1 MFKNNPYRWLPW
13 ALLGLLV
20 AIFLCFIGFLVLNGL
35 SGMAGEALDKARAT
49 QAANGVELTAYAI
62 RTTATA
68 AAPAATPIPIL
79 APTLVPATPIPATV
93 TAKPTIAPTPTYA
106 NPFAWVGADTPYKNE
121 TVMTGGK
128 TFKGPGVCEWWDQ
141 KGFAFEA
148 TYNRQKDEVK
158 TFELHEG
165 MFFLTSGYS
174 YTYPEGYVG
183 KCWNVENDAAV
194 AKLSTS
200 YRHLL
205 FFSNIYGN
213 DSAQIKVLKSRKY
226 IWDGLVVE
234 GKGQHLYMHAWLETN
249 DLGSC
254 DFINDQ
260 RGCKYLALVV
270 VQVPLGTTIK

>member
-1 MFKNNPYRWLPW
+1 MKKNPW
-13 ALLGLLV
+13 RKILTILLV
-20 AIFLCFIGFLVLNGL
+20 ALFLILCCGTIFATFANRKTLANEISSVVKTE
-35 SGMAGEALDKARAT
+35 EAQYYSPTPEIIVHIFTPVPSVTPAP
-49 QAANGVELTAYAI
+49 
-62 RTTATA
+62 TAT
-68 AAPAATPIPIL
+68 L
-79 APTLVPATPIPATV
+79 APTLAPTATKV
-93 TAKPTIAPTPTYA
+93 PTIAPSPTFA
-106 NPFAWVGADTPYKNE
+106 NPFAWVGADTSYKNE

-158 TFELHEG
+158 TLELHEG
-165 MFFLTSGYS
+165 MFFLTTGYS

-213 DSAQIKVLKSRKY
+213 DSTQIKALKADKY
-226 IWDGLVVE
+226 IWDGLVVD
-234 GKGQHLYMHAWLETN
+234 GKGQHIYMHSWLEKN

-254 DFINDQ
+254 NFKDQ
-260 RGCKYLALVV
+260 RGCKYLALIV